1 MKKISTSL
9 QAKNAKAGVYSVT
22 GASGFGFKKDSDV
35 VGVGSYTVRYR
46 LGARRPTMGLGAFSE
61 ISLADARE
69 AAIEAVKLARRGID
83 PIERRKREKVA
94 NLAAER
100 AKQPI
105 TFRQAAEAYCEL
117 HAPSWKHR
125 YAVGVWLNPIKK
137 YAYPIIGDFPL
148 NDIEPRHIIAIR
160 SAANK
165 GTVPEPGQKRR
176 GSKGPAPEAG
186 QRVQRRIRKILS
198 AAIVTGERDRA
209 RGNPADAELIA
220 AVLPSKRKGE
230 RPHFRRIEKIDD
242 APEAFRAL
250 CEARKGAQGL
260 MAPSLDAWLFMIAC
274 AARPSEALH
283 ARWSEIDRAKRLWTL
298 PKARMKS
305 EREHIVPLSALAL
318 EVLERRALVR
328 TGAPPVGDSAV
339 FSGWSGSPVGYS
351 NFGKAPAKLGLDLA
365 APHSWRSIFRDWCHS
380 VGRISRDLAE
390 EALAHSLGTVEGAY
404 RRDPAVEARAPVM
417 EAYACWLAGDAVADV
432 IAFPSRA

>member
-22 GASGFGFKKDSDV
+22 GASGFGFKKDSDA

-69 AAIEAVKLARRGID
+69 AAIEAVKLARKGID
-83 PIERRKREKVA
+83 PIEQRKRDKVA

-105 TFRQAAEAYCEL
+105 TFREAAEAYCEL
-117 HAPSWKHR
+117 HAPSWKHK
-125 YAVGVWLNPIKK
+125 YAGRVWLNPIIK

-230 RPHFRRIEKIDD
+230 RPHFRRIALDD

-250 CEARKGAQGL
+250 CEARKGAQGF
-260 MAPSLDAWLFMIAC
+260 MATSLDAWLFMIAC

-283 ARWSEIDRAKRLWTL
+283 ARWSEIDRAKRTVDG
-298 PKARMKS
+298 PPSANEGRAR
-305 EREHIVPLSALAL
+305 AY
-318 EVLERRALVR
+318 RAACLR
-328 TGAPPVGDSAV
+328 SRLRC
-339 FSGWSGSPVGYS
+339 S
-351 NFGKAPAKLGLDLA
+351 NGGRSCAPATWCFRVGRAVRSATAISPKRRR
-365 APHSWRSIFRDWCHS
+365 SWASISRRRIRGDAIFRDWCHS

-390 EALAHSLGTVEGAY
+390 EALAHSLGAVEGAY

-417 EAYACWLAGDAVADV
+417 EAYARWLAGDAGADV
-432 IAFPSRA
+432 IAFPSARVRP

>member
-9 QAKNAKAGVYSVT
+9 QAKNAKAGVYAGA
-22 GASGFGFKKDSDV
+22 GASGFGFKKESDTP
-35 VGVGSYTVRYR
+35 GVGSYTVRFR
-46 LGARRPTMGLGAFSE
+46 LGARRPTMGLGAFNE
-61 ISLADARE
+61 IGLADARE
-69 AAIEAVKLARRGID
+69 AAIEAVKLARKGID
-83 PIERRKREKVA
+83 PIEQRKREKVA

-260 MAPSLDAWLFMIAC
+260 MATSLDAWLFMIAC

-283 ARWSEIDRAKRLWTL
+283 ARWSEIDRAKRLWTV
-298 PKARMKS
+298 PKARMKA

-328 TGAPPVGDSAV
+328 IGDVV
-339 FSGWSGSPVGYS
+339 FPGWSGSPVGYS
-351 NFGKAPAKLGLDLA
+351 NFAKAPSKLDLDLA
-365 APHSWRSIFRDWCHS
+365 APHSWRSVFRDWCHS

-404 RRDPAVEARAPVM
+404 RRDPAVEARRPAM
-417 EAYACWLAGDAVADV
+417 EAYSRWLIGDAGADV
-432 IAFPSRA
+432 ITFPKAPREAIG

>member
-22 GASGFGFKKDSDV
+22 GASGFGFKKDSDTA
-35 VGVGSYTVRYR
+35 GVGSYTVRYR
-46 LGARRPTMGLGAFSE
+46 LGARRPTMGLGAFNE

-69 AAIEAVKLARRGID
+69 AAVEAVKLARRGID
-83 PIERRKREKVA
+83 PIEQRKREKVA

-125 YAVGVWLNPIKK
+125 YAVRVWLNPIVK

-230 RPHFRRIEKIDD
+230 RPHFRRIEKSTTHRRRS
-242 APEAFRAL
+242 APFVRPVRAL
-250 CEARKGAQGL
+250 R
-260 MAPSLDAWLFMIAC
+260 D
-274 AARPSEALH
+274 
-283 ARWSEIDRAKRLWTL
+283 
-298 PKARMKS
+298 
-305 EREHIVPLSALAL
+305 
-318 EVLERRALVR
+318 
-328 TGAPPVGDSAV
+328 
-339 FSGWSGSPVGYS
+339 
-351 NFGKAPAKLGLDLA
+351 
-365 APHSWRSIFRDWCHS
+365 SWR
-380 VGRISRDLAE
+380 
-390 EALAHSLGTVEGAY
+390 
-404 RRDPAVEARAPVM
+404 RRSM
-417 EAYACWLAGDAVADV
+417 CGC
-432 IAFPSRA
+432 S

>member
-22 GASGFGFKKDSDV
+22 GASGFGFKKDSDTP
-35 VGVGSYTVRYR
+35 GVGSYTVRYR

-69 AAIEAVKLARRGID
+69 AAIEAVKLARKGID
-83 PIERRKREKVA
+83 PIEQRKREKVA

-125 YAVGVWLNPIKK
+125 YAGRVWLNPIKK

-250 CEARKGAQGL
+250 CEARKGAQGF
-260 MAPSLDAWLFMIAC
+260 MATSLDAWLFMIAC

-283 ARWSEIDRAKRLWTL
+283 ARWSEIDRAKRLWTV
-298 PKARMKS
+298 PKARMKA

-318 EVLERRALVR
+318 EVLERRAL
-328 TGAPPVGDSAV
+328 GAGDVV
-339 FSGWSGSPVGYS
+339 FPGWSGSPVGYS
-351 NFGKAPAKLGLDLA
+351 NF
-365 APHSWRSIFRDWCHS
+365 
-380 VGRISRDLAE
+380 
-390 EALAHSLGTVEGAY
+390 ALAPS
-404 RRDPAVEARAPVM
+404 EARASISRRRISG
-417 EAYACWLAGDAVADV
+417 EAFSEIGATASVASAVTWLRRRWRIRWAR
-432 IAFPSRA
+432 SRALIAGTRQSRRGPR

>member
-22 GASGFGFKKDSDV
+22 GASGFGFKKDSDT

-69 AAIEAVKLARRGID
+69 AAIEAVKLARKGID
-83 PIERRKREKVA
+83 PIEQRKREKVA

-125 YAVGVWLNPIKK
+125 YAGRVWLNPIKK

-250 CEARKGAQGL
+250 CEARKGAQGF
-260 MAPSLDAWLFMIAC
+260 MATSLDAWLFMIAC

-283 ARWSEIDRAKRLWTL
+283 ARWSEIDRAKRLWTV

-328 TGAPPVGDSAV
+328 TGDAV
-339 FSGWSGSPVGYS
+339 FPGWSGSPVGYS
-351 NFGKAPAKLGLDLA
+351 NFAKAPSKLGLDLA
-365 APHSWRSIFRDWCHS
+365 APHSWRSVFRDWCHS

-417 EAYACWLAGDAVADV
+417 EAYAAGSPATPGPTSSP
-432 IAFPSRA
+432 FRARA

>member
-1 MKKISTSL
+1 MKRISTSL

-22 GASGFGFKKDSDV
+22 GASGFGFKKDSDTP
-35 VGVGSYTVRYR
+35 GVGSYTVRYR

-69 AAIEAVKLARRGID
+69 AAIEAVKLARKGID
-83 PIERRKREKVA
+83 PIEQRKREKVA

-100 AKQPI
+100 ARRPI
-105 TFRQAAEAYCEL
+105 TFQQAAEAYCEM

-125 YAVGVWLNPIKK
+125 YAARVWLNPIKK
-137 YAYPIIGDFPL
+137 YAFPIIGDFPL

-250 CEARKGAQGL
+250 CEARKGAQGF
-260 MAPSLDAWLFMIAC
+260 MATSLDAWLYMIAC

-283 ARWSEIDRAKRLWTL
+283 ARWSEIDRTKRVWTV
-298 PKARMKS
+298 PKARMKA
-305 EREHIVPLSALAL
+305 EREHIVPLSALVL
-318 EVLERRALVR
+318 EVLEQRALVR
-328 TGAPPVGDSAV
+328 TGDVV
-339 FSGWSGSPVGYS
+339 FPGGSGSPVGYS
-351 NFGKAPAKLGLDLA
+351 NFAKAPSKLGLDLA
-365 APHSWRSIFRDWCHS
+365 APHSWRSVFRDWCHS

-390 EALAHSLGTVEGAY
+390 EALAHSLGAVEGAY

-417 EAYACWLAGDAVADV
+417 EAYSRWLVGDAGADV
-432 IAFPSRA
+432 FAFPARA

>member
-22 GASGFGFKKDSDV
+22 GASGFGFKKDSDA

-61 ISLADARE
+61 ITLADARG
-69 AAIEAVKLARRGID
+69 AAIEAVKLARKGID
-83 PIERRKREKVA
+83 PIEQRKRDKAA

-105 TFRQAAEAYCEL
+105 TFREAAEAYCEL
-117 HAPSWKHR
+117 HAPSWKHK
-125 YAVGVWLNPIKK
+125 YAGRVWLNPIIK
-137 YAYPIIGDFPL
+137 YAYPVIGDFPL

-230 RPHFRRIEKIDD
+230 RPHFRRIALDD

-250 CEARKGAQGL
+250 CEARKGAQGFL
-260 MAPSLDAWLFMIAC
+260 ATSLDGWLFMIAC

-283 ARWSEIDRAKRLWTL
+283 ARWSEIDRGKRIWTV
-298 PKARMKS
+298 PPARMKAQ
-305 EREHIVPLSALAL
+305 REHIAPLSPLAL
-318 EVLERRALVR
+318 EVLERRALVC
-328 TGAPPVGDSAV
+328 TGDVV
-339 FSGWSGSPVGYS
+339 FPGWSGSPVGYS
-351 NFGKAPAKLGLDLA
+351 NFAKAPAKLGLDLA

-417 EAYACWLAGDAVADV
+417 EAYSRWLAGAGAEV
-432 IAFPSRA
+432 ITLSARRA

>member
-22 GASGFGFKKDSDV
+22 GASGFGFKKDSDTP
-35 VGVGSYTVRYR
+35 GVGSYTVRFR
-46 LGARRPTMGLGAFSE
+46 LGARRPTMGLGAFNE

-69 AAIEAVKLARRGID
+69 AAIEAVKLARKGID
-83 PIERRKREKVA
+83 PIEQRKRDKAA

-137 YAYPIIGDFPL
+137 YAYPVIGDFPL

-165 GTVPEPGQKRR
+165 GTVPEPGQRRR

-260 MAPSLDAWLFMIAC
+260 MATSLDVWLFMIAC

-283 ARWSEIDRAKRLWTL
+283 ARWSEIDRAKRLWTV

-318 EVLERRALVR
+318 EVLERRALG
-328 TGAPPVGDSAV
+328 TGDVV

-351 NFGKAPAKLGLDLA
+351 NFAKAPAKLGLDLA

-417 EAYACWLAGDAVADV
+417 EAYAKWLTGDAGADV
-432 IAFPSRA
+432 IAFPVRA

>member
-22 GASGFGFKKDSDV
+22 GASGFGFKKDSDTA
-35 VGVGSYTVRYR
+35 GVGSYTVRYR
-46 LGARRPTMGLGAFSE
+46 LGARRPTMGLGAFNE

-69 AAIEAVKLARRGID
+69 AAIEAVKLARKGID
-83 PIERRKREKVA
+83 PIEQRKREKVA

-117 HAPSWKHR
+117 HAPSWKHK
-125 YAVGVWLNPIKK
+125 YAGRVWLNPIKK
-137 YAYPIIGDFPL
+137 YAYPVIGDFPL
-148 NDIEPRHIIAIR
+148 NDIEPRHIITIR

-230 RPHFRRIEKIDD
+230 RPHFRRIALDD

-250 CEARKGAQGL
+250 CEARKGAQGF
-260 MAPSLDAWLFMIAC
+260 MATSLDAWLFMVLT

-283 ARWSEIDRAKRLWTL
+283 ARWSEIDRAKRLWTV
-298 PKARMKS
+298 PKARMKA

-318 EVLERRALVR
+318 GALVCA
-328 TGAPPVGDSAV
+328 GALPVGDSR
-339 FSGWSGSPVGYS
+339 F
-351 NFGKAPAKLGLDLA
+351 
-365 APHSWRSIFRDWCHS
+365 FR
-380 VGRISRDLAE
+380 VGR
-390 EALAHSLGTVEGAY
+390 
-404 RRDPAVEARAPVM
+404 AV
-417 EAYACWLAGDAVADV
+417 
-432 IAFPSRA
+432 PSATAILP